1 MKRLALLAAL
11 SVIGGQA
18 LAADLSPPYAP
29 PPRAPDVYFPVA
41 RLYSWTGF
49 YVGGNAGAG
58 WNNASF
64 SNSASSS
71 FSTSNTTT
79 TFLGGAQFGANYQ
92 FGPSGVVVGA
102 EAMFDWLPNTKN
114 TITATNGGST
124 ATATI
129 NNRWVTTATGKL
141 GYAWDRVLLYG
152 KGGFAWVSNS
162 NSSATIAGTPFGVSS
177 NSTNWGWTGGIG
189 VEWAF
194 AGNWSVRAEYDY
206 IALQNQT
213 FGVSS
218 NAPLPFTSDTISVNN
233 RSIQMVTAGL
243 NYKIYGGGY
252 W

>member
-64 SNSASSS
+64 SDSASSS

-92 FGPSGVVVGA
+92 FGRLVLGTPPREHCVCATDDRPSA
-102 EAMFDWLPNTKN
+102 ESWPLLPNSYRV
-114 TITATNGGST
+114 GG
-124 ATATI
+124 
-129 NNRWVTTATGKL
+129 TT
-141 GYAWDRVLLYG
+141 R
-152 KGGFAWVSNS
+152 
-162 NSSATIAGTPFGVSS
+162 
-177 NSTNWGWTGGIG
+177 
-189 VEWAF
+189 
-194 AGNWSVRAEYDY
+194 
-206 IALQNQT
+206 
-213 FGVSS
+213 
-218 NAPLPFTSDTISVNN
+218 
-233 RSIQMVTAGL
+233 L
-243 NYKIYGGGY
+243 N
-252 W
+252 